1 MILDSSYKIDEIF
14 FRWLYG
20 FLVILGL
27 FYLLIYYGLISELV
41 KNDASYIS
49 LLILS
54 VFLLSTVVLGY
65 HVYLLNNCLI
75 KFRIFFNNG
84 SKIEDYCQLKNND
97 YYQSCINEYILNST
111 SNTKSLSMSLDD
123 DFEIKLYKHHNLFSL
138 ISDIFIRLGLVGTV
152 IGFIIMLQSLSDLE
166 NFDINLMQNLLKDM
180 SLGMMVA
187 LYTTLT
193 GLITA
198 IILTLQN
205 KYLESVLF
213 IVYSSVI
220 NHTHQFIK

>member
-75 KFRIFFNNG
+75 KFRIFFNDS
-84 SKIEDYCQLKNND
+84 SKIEDYCQLKKND

-111 SNTKSLSMSLDD
+111 SNIKSLSMQLDD
-123 DFEIKLYKHHNLFSL
+123 DFEIKLYRHHNLFSL
-138 ISDIFIRLGLVGTV
+138 ISGIFSSI
-152 IGFIIMLQSLSDLE
+152 LE
-166 NFDINLMQNLLKDM
+166 TNL
-180 SLGMMVA
+180 
-187 LYTTLT
+187 
-193 GLITA
+193 
-198 IILTLQN
+198 
-205 KYLESVLF
+205 
-213 IVYSSVI
+213 
-220 NHTHQFIK
+220 